1 MFAIAAIDAMPR
13 NYSSII
19 FTGTHEECMDLM
31 DPQGLEGSVED
42 LQNKVIR
49 SVGNAKER
57 SFTVAQC
64 DRRDVALGHTRPQHE
79 SHRHPRCCR

>member
-1 MFAIAAIDAMPR
+1 MPKQFNYYDYTNIRGLRMFAIAATDAMPR

-42 LQNKVIR
+42 LQNKVAFR
-49 SVGNAKER
+49 K
-57 SFTVAQC
+57 
-64 DRRDVALGHTRPQHE
+64 
-79 SHRHPRCCR
+79 